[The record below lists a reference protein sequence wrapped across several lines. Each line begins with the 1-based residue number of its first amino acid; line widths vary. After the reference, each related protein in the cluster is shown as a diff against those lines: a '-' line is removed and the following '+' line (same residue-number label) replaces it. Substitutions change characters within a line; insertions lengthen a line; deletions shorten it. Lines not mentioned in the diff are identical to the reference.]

1 MLHKLHDSVDILHD
15 LAKRTK
21 IPEIQQYADRQI
33 LQRKIFNQ
41 ELRLDLSSATNEPLD
56 GIVPGLFRRL
66 SKDVKSLLPNAESNM
81 LEEVEA
87 GETSLRATYLG
98 ALEGT
103 SASPDLRDKL
113 HRQQA
118 LVARAQA
125 EITFSDRPRPPRP
138 RWPLSLATAPATL
151 KQFVASVILPRPA
164 QNTTRSRCMGL

>member
-1 MLHKLHDSVDILHD
+1 MSQVARSQAEEHCRATIDTSLVKVLHKLHDSVDILHD

-56 GIVPGLFRRL
+56 GTVPGLFRRL

-125 EITFSDRPRPPRP
+125 ELR
-138 RWPLSLATAPATL
+138 SLIAHARLDPA
-151 KQFVASVILPRPA
+151 
-164 QNTTRSRCMGL
+164 GH